1 MHLPAEGEGGG
12 DVEPFQRD
20 HRDRCVTSCNTARHH
35 GVRRVSAL
43 PASVIRRVC
52 SVAAGLTVL
61 AVTATLLLPDL
72 GSSTRSAPWWIVPVL
87 AVAFGV
93 AERTVFHFEFRR
105 EAISFSLSE
114 VPTAFALLYL
124 APGPA
129 IAARIIGSLAIISL
143 QWRSR
148 YYKLLFNAALFAFET
163 AIAYHVVRFATNH
176 WPDSRVA
183 ALVALVPATALATVV
198 GSVFV
203 AVAISLVEGGFRTR
217 LIGELKLSTW
227 IAPLNAL
234 VAAAVVAPTLIS
246 SWLVFLSAAPLVAFW
261 GLMQGYGRLEQRFRD
276 LDDLHGFVGR
286 VGRSLDLDE
295 VMEAAVSDIAGL
307 LRVRRAAVIVFSGDR
322 PLRTNVGEALPDLPD
337 TPDDPRWIDV
347 LGPRKAQLMGATEFN
362 ALGFEGLA
370 AAGDVLIATVREGE
384 SVVGLI
390 VVAGRQGALE
400 RFRDTDAVRLQTLS
414 EQIAP
419 NLRKALLHHRI
430 EFEAR
435 HDALTGLPNR
445 NSFERLVDLELS
457 GAATGPD
464 SAVVVMLMDLD
475 RFKEINDT
483 LGHQAGDWVLDEF
496 SRRLRRQLEPTDVLA
511 RLAGDEFALLTVR
524 DIEGSHVLA
533 AQLID
538 AAREPFLID
547 GLEIVVTMSV
557 GVTRALVG
565 AAPDASTL
573 LRQADI
579 AMYTAKNR
587 HTGYEMYSDEI
598 DRRTPARLSMLGDL
612 RNALERED
620 LQVFLQPKLD
630 LSSGV
635 VIGVEALARWAHP
648 RRGWVAPEDFVPVAE
663 ETGLIKQLT
672 DHVLEASAAQ
682 LKALRSMGHHLGL
695 AVNLSTHDL
704 LDDMLPERVLR
715 HLERHDVDPS
725 LLTLEITESSLLIDA
740 PRARTTIDRLNRFGV
755 RLSVDDFGTGYSSL
769 SYLRHLPVSELKI
782 DRSFVAN
789 VLFDEQDEVIV
800 RSIIDLG
807 HNLGMQVV
815 AEGVETDEVL
825 SRLRGFACDV
835 AQGFGICRPVPLDN
849 FVAWLNTT
857 QHPSRRRDPL
867 RPGHW
872 FDDTIDPA
880 AQGEHTT
887 D

>member
-1 MHLPAEGEGGG
+1 MSGLPAA
-12 DVEPFQRD
+12 V
-20 HRDRCVTSCNTARHH
+20 
-35 GVRRVSAL
+35 VRRV
-43 PASVIRRVC
+43 C
-52 SVAAGLTVL
+52 GVAALL
-61 AVTATLLLPDL
+61 AISAVGATLLLPDL
-72 GSSTRSAPWWIVPVL
+72 GRATRSSPWWVIPLL

-129 IAARIIGSLAIISL
+129 IAARIIGSMAIISL

-148 YYKLLFNAALFAFET
+148 YYKLLFNASLFAFET
-163 AIAYHVVRFATNH
+163 AIAYHVVRFAVRH
-176 WPDSRVA
+176 WPDSSVA
-183 ALVALVPATALATVV
+183 ALLALVPATALATVV

-203 AVAISLVEGGFRTR
+203 SVAIALVEGEFRTR
-217 LIGELKLSTW
+217 LVGELKLSAW
-227 IAPLNAL
+227 MAPLNAL

-246 SWLVFLSAAPLVAFW
+246 GWLAFLSAAPLVAFW

-295 VMEAAVSDIAGL
+295 VMDAAVSDIAGL
-307 LRVRRAAVIVFSGDR
+307 LRVRRAAVVVFGGDR
-322 PLRTNVGEALPDLPD
+322 PLRVNVGEPLPDLP
-337 TPDDPRWIDV
+337 TSAEDPRWIDV
-347 LGPRKAQLMGATEFN
+347 LGPRKAQLMGHGELT
-362 ALGFEGLA
+362 ALGFDGLA
-370 AAGDVLIATVREGE
+370 AVGDVMAATVRDGD

-390 VVAGRQGALE
+390 VVAGRHGALE

-445 NSFERLVDLELS
+445 NSFERLVDLELT
-457 GAATGPD
+457 GAAAAGVE
-464 SAVVVMLMDLD
+464 AGVVVMLMDLD

-496 SRRLRRQLEPTDVLA
+496 SRRLRAQLQPTDVLA

-524 DIEGSHVLA
+524 DLEGAHVLA

-538 AAREPFLID
+538 AAREPFSID

-557 GVTRALVG
+557 GVTRSLLS

-579 AMYTAKNR
+579 AMYTAKSR
-587 HTGYEMYSDEI
+587 HTGYELYSEEI

-612 RNALERED
+612 RNALERDD

-672 DHVLEASAAQ
+672 DHVMEAAAAQ
-682 LKALRSMGHHLGL
+682 LRALRSMGHHLGL

-704 LDDMLPERVLR
+704 LDDMLTERVMR
-715 HLERHDVDPS
+715 HLERHDVDPT

-825 SRLRGFACDV
+825 NRLRGFACDV

-872 FDDTIDPA
+872 FDEPINPA
-880 AQGEHTT
+880 TQGDST

>member
-1 MHLPAEGEGGG
+1 MSATP
-12 DVEPFQRD
+12 P
-20 HRDRCVTSCNTARHH
+20 
-35 GVRRVSAL
+35 RVVGSICAL
-43 PASVIRRVC
+43 STLIGLGA
-52 SVAAGLTVL
+52 VAATV
-61 AVTATLLLPDL
+61 TIPDL
-72 GSSTRSAPWWIVPVL
+72 GSSTRPSEWWVLPVL

-114 VPTAFALLYL
+114 VPTAFALIYL

-129 IAARIIGSLAIISL
+129 IAARVIGSLAVIAL

-148 YYKLLFNAALFAFET
+148 YYKLLFNATLFAIET
-163 AIAYHVVRFATNH
+163 AAAYHIVRFAVGR
-176 WPDSRVA
+176 WPGSSVA
-183 ALVALVPATALATVV
+183 LLVALVPATALATIG

-203 AVAISLVEGGFRTR
+203 SIAIALVEGNFRER
-217 LIGELKLSTW
+217 LVGELRLSAW
-227 IAPLNAL
+227 MAPMNAL

-246 SWLVFLSAAPLVAFW
+246 PGLVFLSAAPLFAFW
-261 GLMQGYGRLEQRFRD
+261 GLMQGYGGLEQRFRD

-295 VMEAAVSDIAGL
+295 VMTAAVDDIANL
-307 LRVRRAAVIVFSGDR
+307 LRVRRAAVVVFGSEH
-322 PLRTNVGEALPDLPD
+322 PLQRNFGPGLPDLP
-337 TPDDPRWIDV
+337 TSADDIRWADV
-347 LGPRKAQLMGATEFN
+347 LEPRNAQMLGATEWE
-362 ALGFEGLA
+362 AMGFPSLSDI
-370 AAGDVLIATVREGE
+370 GDVLCAPVRDGE
-384 SVVGLI
+384 IVVGLI
-390 VVAGRQGALE
+390 VVAERMGAQA
-400 RFRDTDAVRLQTLS
+400 RFRPSDVVRLQTLS

-445 NSFERLVDLELS
+445 SSFERIVELELADARPRPS
-457 GAATGPD
+457 GEMT
-464 SAVVVMLMDLD
+464 VVMMMDLD
-475 RFKEINDT
+475 RFKEVNDT
-483 LGHQAGDWVLDEF
+483 LGHRAGDVVLNDF
-496 SRRLRRQLEPTDVLA
+496 ALRIKGLLGPRDVLA
-511 RLAGDEFALLTVR
+511 RLAGDEFALLAYRSAET
-524 DIEGSHVLA
+524 IPTTAE
-533 AQLID
+533 QLVD
-538 AAREPFLID
+538 EARQPFMID
-547 GLEIVVTMSV
+547 GLDVVVTASI
-557 GVTRALVG
+557 GVATVTEDVV
-565 AAPDASTL
+565 DASTL

-579 AMYTAKNR
+579 AMYTAKSR
-587 HTGYEMYSDEI
+587 HSGFELYSQDI

-612 RNALERED
+612 RNALERTD

-630 LSSGV
+630 LTSGI
-635 VIGVEALARWAHP
+635 VIGMEALARWAHP

-672 DHVLEASAAQ
+672 DQVLEASAQQ
-682 LKALRSMGHHLGL
+682 LQHLRSLGHHLGL

-704 LDDMLPERVLR
+704 LDELLPERVMR
-715 HLERHDVDPS
+715 HLDRHDVDPT

-740 PRARTTIDRLNRFGV
+740 PRARSTIERLNQHGI

-782 DRSFVAN
+782 DRSFVAS

-825 SRLRGFACDV
+825 SRLKGFDCDV
-835 AQGFGICRPVPLDN
+835 AQGFGICRPVPLDS
-849 FVAWLNTT
+849 FVAWLSST

-872 FDDTIDPA
+872 FDNPIQPA
-880 AQGEHTT
+880 EQITRLGDA
-887 D
+887 